1 MNQTVLRQLS
11 EERLSDALVLL
22 DQSRWSGAYYLTG
35 YAVECALKACIA
47 KYAQQGDFPD
57 QKFVQ
62 NCHTHDLNTLRGIA
76 DLKDLYEQESK
87 NRQNLGTN
95 WDIVK
100 GWNER
105 ARYRL
110 WTQGR
115 RI

>member
-1 MNQTVLRQLS
+1 
-11 EERLSDALVLL
+11 
-22 DQSRWSGAYYLTG
+22 
-35 YAVECALKACIA
+35 
-47 KYAQQGDFPD
+47 
-57 QKFVQ
+57 
-62 NCHTHDLNTLRGIA
+62 LRGIA

-110 WTQGR
+110 WTEQHARQLFQATSDPTDGVMPWL
-115 RI
+115 RIHY